1 MTATQRKLPRPFA
14 MPWGKGSITEE
25 VQVIRDHWEP
35 AIQLMEYEDGSK
47 SLRFCFYTKGRF
59 NRNPM
64 MLGEEDLDE
73 MAAEL
78 KHAPKIKAM
87 LKRLAK

>member
-1 MTATQRKLPRPFA
+1 MAKERKLPRPFA
-14 MPWGKGSITEE
+14 MPWGKGNITEE

-78 KHAPKIKAM
+78 KSAPKIKAM

>member
-1 MTATQRKLPRPFA
+1 
-14 MPWGKGSITEE
+14 MPWGKGVITEE

-35 AIQLMEYEDGSK
+35 TIQLMEYEDGST
-47 SLRFCFYTKGRF
+47 SLRFCFYSKGRF

-78 KHAPKIKAM
+78 KNAPKMKAM